1 MTQTKHSQ
9 ARVATPAV
17 TRQAKLL
24 GLRVRQARQA
34 RLWSQVELAERA
46 RTSADTIKRL
56 EQGSVTVSLGAWL
69 GVLERLGLLAQ
80 LDAVQDQAASA
91 MLQDAMPKRVRKR
104 KLPPDTL
111 DF

>member
-1 MTQTKHSQ
+1 MIQTK
-9 ARVATPAV
+9 RIKTRFATPAV

-24 GLRVRQARQA
+24 GQRVRQARQA
-34 RLWSQVELAERA
+34 RLWSQVELAERS

-56 EQGSVTVSLGAWL
+56 EKGSVAVSLGAWL

-80 LDAVQDQAASA
+80 LDAVQDPAANA
-91 MLQDAMPKRVRKR
+91 LLLDALPRRVRKR
-104 KLPPDTL
+104 KPSPDAL

>member
-1 MTQTKHSQ
+1 MSQ
-9 ARVATPAV
+9 AKRTEARFATPAV

-24 GLRVRQARQA
+24 GQRMRQARQA

-56 EQGSVTVSLGAWL
+56 EQGSVAVSLGAWL

-80 LDAVQDQAASA
+80 LDAVQDPAANA
-91 MLQDAMPKRVRKR
+91 LLLDALPKRVRKR
-104 KLPPDTL
+104 KLPHDAL

>member
-1 MTQTKHSQ
+1 MSQTKCTET
-9 ARVATPAV
+9 RFATPAV

-24 GLRVRQARQA
+24 GQRVRQARQA

-56 EQGSVTVSLGAWL
+56 EQGSVAVSLGAWF
-69 GVLERLGLLAQ
+69 GVLERLGLLTQ
-80 LDAVQDQAASA
+80 LDTVQDPAACA
-91 MLQDAMPKRVRKR
+91 LLLDALPKRVRKR

>member
-1 MTQTKHSQ
+1 MNQTKRTE
-9 ARVATPAV
+9 ARFATPAV

-24 GLRVRQARQA
+24 GRRVRQARQA

-46 RTSADTIKRL
+46 RTSTDTIKRL
-56 EQGSVTVSLGAWL
+56 EQGSVAVSFGAWL

-80 LDAVQDQAASA
+80 LDAVQDPAANA
-91 MLQDAMPKRVRKR
+91 LLLDALPKRVRKR
-104 KLPPDTL
+104 KLPPDAL

>member
-1 MTQTKHSQ
+1 MSQTKRT
-9 ARVATPAV
+9 ATGFATPAV
-17 TRQAKLL
+17 ARQAKLL
-24 GLRVRQARQA
+24 GQRVRQARLA

-56 EQGSVTVSLGAWL
+56 EQGSVAVSLGAWL

-80 LDAVQDQAASA
+80 LDAVQDPAANA
-91 MLQDAMPKRVRKR
+91 LLLDALPKRVRKR
-104 KLPPDTL
+104 KPPPDAL